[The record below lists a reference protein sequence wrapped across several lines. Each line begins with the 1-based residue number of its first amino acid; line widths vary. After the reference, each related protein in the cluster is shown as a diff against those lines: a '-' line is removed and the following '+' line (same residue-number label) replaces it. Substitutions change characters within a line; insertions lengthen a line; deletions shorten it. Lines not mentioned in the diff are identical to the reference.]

1 MMTIVSAKPSL
12 YRSALP
18 SPNGVMIA
26 ALLCS
31 GIPASWAK
39 DSIPANFQLIA
50 AEHRLPAEV
59 LYSVAVTES
68 GQKLRSGKLRPWPW
82 TLNVAGKA
90 QRYPTRLT
98 AWQGLTEYLQQGV
111 DLIDVGIMQVNWRY
125 HREQLGTPWQAL
137 EPFNNTRTG
146 ARILKREYQKTGA
159 WKTAIGRYHS
169 PGANPKQQQRARQY
183 AQRVVKRMA
192 QLQSE

>member
-1 MMTIVSAKPSL
+1 MTIVSAKPSL

-18 SPNGVMIA
+18 SPIGAMIA

-31 GIPASWAK
+31 WTPASWAK
-39 DSIPANFQLIA
+39 DGIPANFQLIA
-50 AEHRLPAEV
+50 GEHRLPAEV

-90 QRYPTRLT
+90 QRYPTRLA

-111 DLIDVGIMQVNWRY
+111 DLIDIGIMQVNWRY
-125 HREQLGTPWQAL
+125 HREQLGSPWQAL
-137 EPFNNTRTG
+137 EPFHNTRTG
-146 ARILKREYQKTGA
+146 ARILKLEYQKTGT

-169 PGANPKQQQRARQY
+169 PGSKTKQQERAKHY

-192 QLQSE
+192 QLRSE